1 MGRVGNAMIAS
12 LAADRGREHNS
23 DQRWVSVKRLIRLS
37 SSWVSRIALVGGLAA
52 VWSVALAAVPAQA
65 AGLRIAVVNYG
76 ELLQQSPQAKAAVAK
91 LRAEF
96 APKQRTLQVE
106 ANALKAKEDTL
117 KKNEATMTQDQR
129 DQAELDL
136 RERYQDL
143 ARKQSEIQDDVN
155 TRRNE
160 LMSQLQRTLLQVVQ
174 NYARAQKYDLVLA
187 DGVIYSDSTLDI
199 TPAILS
205 ALKSQAGRAPLRK

>member
-1 MGRVGNAMIAS
+1 M
-12 LAADRGREHNS
+12 
-23 DQRWVSVKRLIRLS
+23 KRLIGLRGGVAVILAVVLAGS
-37 SSWVSRIALVGGLAA
+37 VG
-52 VWSVALAAVPAQA
+52 VARAQA
-65 AGLRIAVVNYG
+65 AGLRIAVVSYG
-76 ELLQQSPQAKAAVAK
+76 QLLQASPQAQAAVAT

-96 APKQRTLQVE
+96 APKQRNLQAE
-106 ANALKAKEDTL
+106 AAQLKAKEDTL

-143 ARKQSEIQDDVN
+143 ARKQNEIQDDVN

-160 LMSQLQRTLLQVVQ
+160 LMSELQKKLQQVVQ
-174 NYARAQKYDLVLA
+174 NYAKQQHYDLVLA
-187 DGVIYSDSTLDI
+187 DGFIYADNALDI

-205 ALKSQAGRAPLRK
+205 ALKSQGGSGRAPARRH

>member
-1 MGRVGNAMIAS
+1 
-12 LAADRGREHNS
+12 
-23 DQRWVSVKRLIRLS
+23 VKCLIRLS
-37 SSWVSRIALVGGLAA
+37 SGVSKVVMAGGLAM
-52 VWSVALAAVPAQA
+52 ALAGAGAAAPAGT

-76 ELLQQSPQAKAAVAK
+76 VLLQESPQAQQAVAS

-106 ANALKAKEDTL
+106 ANQLKSKEDTL

-160 LMSQLQRTLLQVVQ
+160 LMSQLQKTLVQVVQ
-174 NYARAQKYDLVLA
+174 TYAKQQRYDLVLA
-187 DGVIYSDSTLDI
+187 DGVIYADQALDI
-199 TPAILS
+199 TPAILT
-205 ALKSQAGRAPLRK
+205 ALKSQSGRRAPARSK

>member
-1 MGRVGNAMIAS
+1 MAMPGGLA
-12 LAADRGREHNS
+12 LAA
-23 DQRWVSVKRLIRLS
+23 VVL
-37 SSWVSRIALVGGLAA
+37 AGGLAA
-52 VWSVALAAVPAQA
+52 AAPARA

-76 ELLQQSPQAKAAVAK
+76 LLLQESPQAKAAVAT

-96 APKQRTLQVE
+96 APKQRSLQAE
-106 ANALKAKEDTL
+106 ANELKIREENL
-117 KKNEATMTQDQR
+117 KKNAATMTQDQR
-129 DQAELDL
+129 DQAQLDL

-160 LMSQLQRTLLQVVQ
+160 LMSQLQQTLMQVVQ
-174 NYARAQKYDLVLA
+174 NYARARKYDLVLA
-187 DGVIYSDSTLDI
+187 DGVIYSDSSLDI

-205 ALKSQAGRAPLRK
+205 ALKSQAGHHAPLRK

>member
-1 MGRVGNAMIAS
+1 M
-12 LAADRGREHNS
+12 
-23 DQRWVSVKRLIRLS
+23 KRLIRLS
-37 SSWVSRIALVGGLAA
+37 SGRSR
-52 VWSVALAAVPAQA
+52 VALAGVVGVLAMSLAGAVAAAPAGA
-65 AGLRIAVVNYG
+65 LRIAVVNYG
-76 ELLQQSPQAKAAVAK
+76 VLLQESPQAKAAVES

-96 APKQRTLQVE
+96 APKQRTLQTE
-106 ANALKAKEDTL
+106 ATQLKTKEDTL

-136 RERYQDL
+136 RQRYQDL

-160 LMSQLQRTLLQVVQ
+160 LMSQLQKTLVQVVQ
-174 NYARAQKYDLVLA
+174 AYAKQQRYDLVLA
-187 DGVIYSDSTLDI
+187 DGVIYADSGLDI

-205 ALKSQAGRAPLRK
+205 ALKTQPSPARRAPARGK

>member
-1 MGRVGNAMIAS
+1 M
-12 LAADRGREHNS
+12 
-23 DQRWVSVKRLIRLS
+23 KRLIRLS
-37 SSWVSRIALVGGLAA
+37 SGFCRVVIAGTLAT
-52 VWSVALAAVPAQA
+52 ALAGTVGVAPVQAQT
-65 AGLRIAVVNYG
+65 AGLRVAYVNYAQLIQ
-76 ELLQQSPQAKAAVAK
+76 ESPQAQSAVAS

-96 APKQRTLQVE
+96 APKQRTLQAE
-106 ANALKAKEDTL
+106 ANQLKAKEDTL

-129 DQAELDL
+129 DQAELEL

-160 LMSQLQRTLLQVVQ
+160 LMSELQKTLVQVVQ
-174 NYARAQKYDLVLA
+174 NYAKQQRYDLVLA
-187 DGVIYSDSTLDI
+187 DGVIYANSALDI

-205 ALKSQAGRAPLRK
+205 ALKSQGVRAPVRRK

>member
-1 MGRVGNAMIAS
+1 
-12 LAADRGREHNS
+12 
-23 DQRWVSVKRLIRLS
+23 VKCLIRFSSGVSKVVMAGGFAMALS
-37 SSWVSRIALVGGLAA
+37 GAVAA
-52 VWSVALAAVPAQA
+52 APAGA

-76 ELLQQSPQAKAAVAK
+76 VLLQESPQAQQAVAS

-106 ANALKAKEDTL
+106 ANELKSKEDTL

-160 LMSQLQRTLLQVVQ
+160 LMSQLQKTLVQVVQ
-174 NYARAQKYDLVLA
+174 SYAKQQRYDLVLA
-187 DGVIYSDSTLDI
+187 DGVIYADQALDI

-205 ALKSQAGRAPLRK
+205 ALKSQPGRRAPARSK

>member
-1 MGRVGNAMIAS
+1 M
-12 LAADRGREHNS
+12 
-23 DQRWVSVKRLIRLS
+23 KRLIRLNFG
-37 SSWVSRIALVGGLAA
+37 VCRVAIAAGLAM
-52 VWSVALAAVPAQA
+52 ALAGAVIAPAQA
-65 AGLRIAVVNYG
+65 QGAALRVAYVNYSQLIQ
-76 ELLQQSPQAKAAVAK
+76 ESPQAQSAVAQ

-96 APKQRTLQVE
+96 EPKQRNLQAE
-106 ANALKAKEDTL
+106 ASELKAREDTL

-143 ARKQSEIQDDVN
+143 SRKQSEIQDDVN

-160 LMSQLQRTLLQVVQ
+160 LMSELQRTLVQVVQ
-174 NYARAQKYDLVLA
+174 NYAKQQRYNLVLA
-187 DGVIYSDSTLDI
+187 DGVIYADTTLDI

-205 ALKSQAGRAPLRK
+205 ALKSQAPAARRAPARSK

>member
-1 MGRVGNAMIAS
+1 M
-12 LAADRGREHNS
+12 
-23 DQRWVSVKRLIRLS
+23 KRLIRLS
-37 SSWVSRIALVGGLAA
+37 SGFCRVAVPGGLVAVLALTLAGAVGAA
-52 VWSVALAAVPAQA
+52 QAQA

-76 ELLQQSPQAKAAVAK
+76 ELLQESPQAQSAVAS

-96 APKQRTLQVE
+96 APKQRNLQSE
-106 ANALKAKEDTL
+106 ASELKAREDTL

-143 ARKQSEIQDDVN
+143 SRKQSEIQDDVN

-160 LMSQLQRTLLQVVQ
+160 LMSQLQKTLAQVVQ
-174 NYARAQKYDLVLA
+174 NYAKQQGFDLVLA
-187 DGVIYSDSTLDI
+187 DGFIYASNALDI

-205 ALKSQAGRAPLRK
+205 ALKSQAGHRAPAPRTR

>member
-1 MGRVGNAMIAS
+1 M
-12 LAADRGREHNS
+12 
-23 DQRWVSVKRLIRLS
+23 KRLIGLS
-37 SSWVSRIALVGGLAA
+37 SWIRRVAAPGASALLALA
-52 VWSVALAAVPAQA
+52 MVAGALAAAPAHA

-76 ELLQQSPQAKAAVAK
+76 QLLQQSPQAKAAVAS

-96 APKQRTLQVE
+96 APKQRSLQVE

-143 ARKQSEIQDDVN
+143 ARKQTEIQDDVN

-160 LMSQLQRTLLQVVQ
+160 LMSQLQHTLVQVVQ
-174 NYARAQKYDLVLA
+174 NYAKEQRYDLVLA
-187 DGVIYSDSTLDI
+187 DGVIYADTALDI
-199 TPAILS
+199 TPAILT
-205 ALKSQAGRAPLRK
+205 ALKSQSPRRAPAARIH

>member
-1 MGRVGNAMIAS
+1 M
-12 LAADRGREHNS
+12 
-23 DQRWVSVKRLIRLS
+23 KRLIRLS
-37 SSWVSRIALVGGLAA
+37 SGGCR
-52 VWSVALAAVPAQA
+52 VALAGVVGVLAMSLAGAVAAAPAAA
-65 AGLRIAVVNYG
+65 AGALRIAVVNYG
-76 ELLQQSPQAKAAVAK
+76 VLLQESPQAKAAVAS

-96 APKQRTLQVE
+96 APKQRTLQTE
-106 ANALKAKEDTL
+106 ATQLKTKEDTL

-160 LMSQLQRTLLQVVQ
+160 LMSQLQKTLVQVVQ
-174 NYARAQKYDLVLA
+174 TYAKQQRYDLVLA
-187 DGVIYSDSTLDI
+187 DGVIYADTALDI
-199 TPAILS
+199 TPAILN
-205 ALKSQAGRAPLRK
+205 ALKSQPAPARRAPARGK

>member
-1 MGRVGNAMIAS
+1 
-12 LAADRGREHNS
+12 
-23 DQRWVSVKRLIRLS
+23 VKRLIRLS
-37 SSWVSRIALVGGLAA
+37 SGVYGAASRGGAAVLAA
-52 VWSVALAAVPAQA
+52 ALAVTLAGMAAVVPAHAQA

-76 ELLQQSPQAKAAVAK
+76 QLLQESPQAKSAVAA

-96 APKQRTLQVE
+96 APKQRSLQVE
-106 ANALKAKEDTL
+106 ASQLKAKEDTL

-129 DQAELDL
+129 DQAEVDL

-160 LMSQLQRTLLQVVQ
+160 LMSQLQRTLVQVVQ
-174 NYARAQKYDLVLA
+174 NYARQQRYDLVLA
-187 DGVIYSDSTLDI
+187 DGVIYANNALDI
-199 TPAILS
+199 TPAILT
-205 ALKSQAGRAPLRK
+205 ALKSQAGRAPARGR

>member
-1 MGRVGNAMIAS
+1 M
-12 LAADRGREHNS
+12 
-23 DQRWVSVKRLIRLS
+23 KRLIRLS
-37 SSWVSRIALVGGLAA
+37 SWVYRFAVAGGMAG
-52 VWSVALAAVPAQA
+52 VSALALAGAVVAAPAQAQA

-76 ELLQQSPQAKAAVAK
+76 VLLQNSPQAKAAVDS

-96 APKQRTLQVE
+96 APKQRTLQTE
-106 ANALKAKEDTL
+106 ATALKAKEDTL

-143 ARKQSEIQDDVN
+143 ARKQTEIQDDVN

-160 LMSQLQRTLLQVVQ
+160 LMSELQKTLVQVVQ
-174 NYARAQKYDLVLA
+174 SYAKQQRYDLVLA
-187 DGVIYSDSTLDI
+187 DGVIYADNALDI

-205 ALKSQAGRAPLRK
+205 ALKSQPGRRAPARGK

>member
-1 MGRVGNAMIAS
+1 MP
-12 LAADRGREHNS
+12 
-23 DQRWVSVKRLIRLS
+23 
-37 SSWVSRIALVGGLAA
+37 GGLALA
-52 VWSVALAAVPAQA
+52 ALVLAGALAAAPARA

-76 ELLQQSPQAKAAVAK
+76 ELLQESPQAKAAVAT

-96 APKQRTLQVE
+96 APKQRSLQAE
-106 ANALKAKEDTL
+106 ANELKVREDNL

-129 DQAELDL
+129 DQAQLDL

-160 LMSQLQRTLLQVVQ
+160 LMSQLQRTLVQVVQ
-174 NYARAQKYDLVLA
+174 NYAKQQRYDLVLA

-205 ALKSQAGRAPLRK
+205 ALQSAAVHRGPPHR

>member
-1 MGRVGNAMIAS
+1 
-12 LAADRGREHNS
+12 
-23 DQRWVSVKRLIRLS
+23 VKRLIGLS
-37 SSWVSRIALVGGLAA
+37 SRVLRVAPGVLAVILA
-52 VWSVALAAVPAQA
+52 FALAGTGAAQAQA

-76 ELLQQSPQAKAAVAK
+76 QLLQESPQAQSAVAA

-96 APKQRTLQVE
+96 APKQHSLQTE
-106 ANALKAKEDTL
+106 AAQLKAKEDTL

-129 DQAELDL
+129 DQAQVEL

-143 ARKQSEIQDDVN
+143 ARKQTEIQDDVN

-160 LMSQLQRTLLQVVQ
+160 LMSQLQHTVQQVVQ
-174 NYARAQKYDLVLA
+174 SYAKQQRFDLVLA
-187 DGVIYSDSTLDI
+187 DGFIYADTALDI

-205 ALKSQAGRAPLRK
+205 TLKSQAGHRAPARHK

>member
-1 MGRVGNAMIAS
+1 M
-12 LAADRGREHNS
+12 
-23 DQRWVSVKRLIRLS
+23 KRLIGLS
-37 SSWVSRIALVGGLAA
+37 SRVLRVAPGGLA
-52 VWSVALAAVPAQA
+52 VILVFALAGTSAAQAQA

-76 ELLQQSPQAKAAVAK
+76 QLLQESPQAQSAVAA

-96 APKQRTLQVE
+96 APKQRSLQTE
-106 ANALKAKEDTL
+106 AAQLKAKEDTL

-129 DQAELDL
+129 DQAEVEL
-136 RERYQDL
+136 REKYQDL

-160 LMSQLQRTLLQVVQ
+160 LMSGLQKTLQQVVQ
-174 NYARAQKYDLVLA
+174 TYARQQRYDLVLA
-187 DGVIYSDSTLDI
+187 DGFIYATPTIDI

-205 ALKSQAGRAPLRK
+205 ALKSQAGGRRAPARSK

>member
-1 MGRVGNAMIAS
+1 M
-12 LAADRGREHNS
+12 
-23 DQRWVSVKRLIRLS
+23 KRFFRLS
-37 SSWVSRIALVGGLAA
+37 SWVRGTATAGGLALSA
-52 VWSVALAAVPAQA
+52 LALAGALAATPARA
-65 AGLRIAVVNYG
+65 AGLRIAVVNYA
-76 ELLQQSPQAKAAVAK
+76 ELLQEAPQAKAAVAK

-106 ANALKAKEDTL
+106 ASALKVRETNL

-160 LMSQLQRTLLQVVQ
+160 MMSQLQRTLVQVVQ
-174 NYARAQKYDLVLA
+174 NYAKRQRYDLVLA
-187 DGVIYSDSTLDI
+187 DGVIYSEPTLDI

-205 ALKSQAGRAPLRK
+205 ALKSEAVRAPPRR

>member
-1 MGRVGNAMIAS
+1 M
-12 LAADRGREHNS
+12 
-23 DQRWVSVKRLIRLS
+23 KRLIRLS
-37 SSWVSRIALVGGLAA
+37 SGVCRSAIAGGLAL
-52 VWSVALAAVPAQA
+52 ALAGVVATAPAQAQA
-65 AGLRIAVVNYG
+65 AGLRVAVVNYG
-76 ELLQQSPQAKAAVAK
+76 QLLQESPQAQAAVAT

-96 APKQRTLQVE
+96 APKQHSLQAE
-106 ANALKAKEDTL
+106 ASQLKAKEDTL

-160 LMSQLQRTLLQVVQ
+160 LMSQLQQTLVQVVQ
-174 NYARAQKYDLVLA
+174 SYAKQQRYDLVLA
-187 DGVIYSDSTLDI
+187 DGVVYADQALDI
-199 TPAILS
+199 TPAILT
-205 ALKSQAGRAPLRK
+205 ALKSQSGHRAPTRAPTRRK

>member
-1 MGRVGNAMIAS
+1 MA
-12 LAADRGREHNS
+12 
-23 DQRWVSVKRLIRLS
+23 
-37 SSWVSRIALVGGLAA
+37 GGLA
-52 VWSVALAAVPAQA
+52 VALAAAGGTAQAQA

-76 ELLQQSPQAKAAVAK
+76 VLLQNSPQAQAAVAS

-96 APKQRTLQVE
+96 APKQRTLQSE
-106 ANALKAKEDTL
+106 ANSLKAKEDTL

-160 LMSQLQRTLLQVVQ
+160 IMSELQKTLVQVVQ
-174 NYARAQKYDLVLA
+174 SYAKQQRYDLVLA
-187 DGVIYSDSTLDI
+187 DGVIYADQALDI
-199 TPAILS
+199 TPAILT
-205 ALKSQAGRAPLRK
+205 ALKSQSGRRAPARSR